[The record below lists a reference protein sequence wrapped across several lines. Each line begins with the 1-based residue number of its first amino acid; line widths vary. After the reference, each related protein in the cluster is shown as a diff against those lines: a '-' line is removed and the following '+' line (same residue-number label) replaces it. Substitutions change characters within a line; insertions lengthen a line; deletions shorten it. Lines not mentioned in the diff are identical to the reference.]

1 MCLIA
6 ESNVLLLAMIELSI
20 RETFLFQ
27 EKYIRQSSITYDDI
41 WSVPRFFLVF
51 LCNIAHR

>member
-1 MCLIA
+1 MCFIA
-6 ESNVLLLAMIELSI
+6 ESNVLPLAMIELSI